1 MMRRRLFLNEMQK
14 VTDSWLFGKRGKIF
28 AAPCY
33 AVHQAVLRALDCS
46 GFATDGRAQPWSH
59 SPPSPVSQAAR
70 SWFMSG
76 GNATSK
82 LFERRL
88 KVQRTVRD

>member
-1 MMRRRLFLNEMQK
+1 MLRHRLFLNEMQK
-14 VTDSWLFGKRGKIF
+14 VTDSWLFGKRDEIF

-33 AVHQAVLRALDCS
+33 AVHQAVLRAQDCS

-59 SPPSPVSQAAR
+59 SSPSPVSLAAR
-70 SWFMSG
+70 NGFTSG